1 MRKVYS
7 GFAVALGAAVTLG
20 LWGAGGLWSASA
32 HAHGI
37 VNTIVNAPLSASGT
51 VTDAR
56 VGINVYLDSEAAPGL
71 EFMDPAVIGFGIAPG
86 GRLEIEMAEGFE
98 RDWAVELSQ
107 SAIMMVTGAPQQGL
121 PGKAVGYTVGEGDN
135 ENTFVITPTGD
146 RGLPAE
152 TLMSPAP
159 GAKADPIRQRGLKV
173 IHIGFQQSAF
183 HNRGKSGRVEV
194 RFVNAA
200 GKVIRR
206 GEGTVDFLSTPVA
219 QVLPTNFPD
228 KRRNH
233 NWQRTKS
240 GQTLGQAPGT
250 LPIALMLYDRAQ
262 GLDGA
267 ALYAFKAGISG
278 AGVLSTQQL
287 KAMDFDKPAEIAR
300 YNGGLIVQ
308 DKDGD
313 GVLDPAKDRIIGGV
327 IAKAPA
333 GAKGQELR
341 SLESDGK
348 PVLSAATETLVPKA
362 GKRWGGAQ
370 MRLQFTAGSL
380 AGKYRPTLALLR
392 DPENLGGGDGS
403 SYTYTIVVE

>member
-1 MRKVYS
+1 MRTVYS
-7 GFAVALGAAVTLG
+7 GFAVALGAAVTLV
-20 LWGAGGLWSASA
+20 LWSAGGLWSAGAQA
-32 HAHGI
+32 HNI
-37 VNTIVNAPLSASGT
+37 VSTIVNAPLSASGT
-51 VTDAR
+51 VKDAR

-71 EFMDPAVIGFGIAPG
+71 EFMDPAVTGFGIAPG

-98 RDWAVELSQ
+98 RDWSVELTQ
-107 SAIMMVTGAPQQGL
+107 NAIMMVTGAPQQGL

-146 RGLPAE
+146 QGLPAA

-183 HNRGKSGRVEV
+183 YNRGNRGRVEV
-194 RFVNAA
+194 RFVDAA
-200 GKVIRR
+200 GKVTSR
-206 GEGTVDFLSTPVA
+206 GAATIDFLSAPVA

-233 NWQRTKS
+233 NWQRAAA
-240 GQTLGQAPGT
+240 GQTLGQAPGSVP
-250 LPIALMLYDRAQ
+250 LALLLYDRAQ
-262 GLDGA
+262 GLTGA
-267 ALYAFKAGISG
+267 ALYAFKAGIAG
-278 AGVLSTQQL
+278 AGVLSTPQL
-287 KAMDFDKPAEIAR
+287 KAMGYDKPAAIAR

-308 DKDGD
+308 DTDGD
-313 GVLDPAKDRIIGGV
+313 GRLDPAKDRIIGGV
-327 IAKAPA
+327 IARAPA

-341 SLESDGK
+341 SLELDGK

-362 GKRWGGAQ
+362 GKRWGGAL
-370 MRLQFTAGSL
+370 MLLQFTAGSL

-392 DPENLGGGDGS
+392 DPEDLGSGDGS

>member
-7 GFAVALGAAVTLG
+7 GFVVALGAVVMLG
-20 LWGAGGLWSASA
+20 LSSAEGLPGTGAQA
-32 HAHGI
+32 HSI
-37 VNTIVNAPLSASGT
+37 VSTIVNAPLSASGT
-51 VTDAR
+51 VKDAR
-56 VGINVYLDSEAAPGL
+56 VGINVYLQSEAAPGL
-71 EFMDPAVIGFGIAPG
+71 EFMDPAVIGYGIAPG

-98 RDWAVELSQ
+98 RDWAVELTQ

-121 PGKAVGYTVGEGDN
+121 PGKAVGYTVGEGSN
-135 ENTFVITPTGD
+135 ENTFVITPTGGQ
-146 RGLPAE
+146 GLPAE
-152 TLMSPAP
+152 ALISPAP
-159 GAKADPIRQRGLKV
+159 GAKADPITQRGLKV

-183 HNRGKSGRVEV
+183 YNRGKSGRVEV
-194 RFVNAA
+194 RFVDAA
-200 GKVIRR
+200 GKVSHR
-206 GEGTVDFLSTPVA
+206 GAATIDFLSTPVA

-233 NWQRTKS
+233 NWQRTAA

-250 LPIALMLYDRAQ
+250 VPIALLLYDRAQ
-262 GLDGA
+262 GLTGK
-267 ALYAFKAGISG
+267 ALYAFKEGVAG

-287 KAMDFDKPAEIAR
+287 KAMGYDKPAGIAR

-313 GVLDPAKDRIIGGV
+313 GVLDPVKDRIIGGI

-341 SLESDGK
+341 SLELDGK

-362 GKRWGGAQ
+362 GKRWGGAL

-380 AGKYRPTLALLR
+380 AGMYRPTLALLR
-392 DPENLGGGDGS
+392 DPGDLSSGDGS

>member
-1 MRKVYS
+1 MRKGYS

-20 LWGAGGLWSASA
+20 LLSAGAQA
-32 HAHGI
+32 HNI
-37 VNTIVNAPLSASGT
+37 VSTIVNAPLSASGT
-51 VTDAR
+51 VKDAR

-86 GRLEIEMAEGFE
+86 GRLEIEMAGGFE
-98 RDWAVELSQ
+98 RDWAVELTQ
-107 SAIMMVTGAPQQGL
+107 NAIMMVTGAPQQGL
-121 PGKAVGYTVGEGDN
+121 PGKAVGYTVGEGGN
-135 ENTFVITPTGD
+135 ENTFIIKPTGEQ
-146 RGLPAE
+146 GLPAA

-183 HNRGKSGRVEV
+183 HNRGNRGRVEV

-200 GKVIRR
+200 GKVTSR
-206 GEGTVDFLSTPVA
+206 GAGTVDFLSAPVA

-233 NWQRTKS
+233 NWQRAAA
-240 GQTLGQAPGT
+240 GQTLGQAPGSVA
-250 LPIALMLYDRAQ
+250 IALLLYDRAQ
-262 GLDGA
+262 GLTGA
-267 ALYAFKAGISG
+267 ALYAFKAGIAG

-287 KAMDFDKPAEIAR
+287 KAMGYDKPAEIAR

-313 GVLDPAKDRIIGGV
+313 GALDPAKDRIIGGV
-327 IAKAPA
+327 IGQAPA

-341 SLESDGK
+341 SLELDGR
-348 PVLSAATETLVPKA
+348 PVLSVATETLVPKA
-362 GKRWGGAQ
+362 GKRWGGALMQ
-370 MRLQFTAGSL
+370 LQFTAGSL
-380 AGKYRPTLALLR
+380 TGKYRPTLALLK
-392 DPENLGGGDGS
+392 DPEDLGSGDGS